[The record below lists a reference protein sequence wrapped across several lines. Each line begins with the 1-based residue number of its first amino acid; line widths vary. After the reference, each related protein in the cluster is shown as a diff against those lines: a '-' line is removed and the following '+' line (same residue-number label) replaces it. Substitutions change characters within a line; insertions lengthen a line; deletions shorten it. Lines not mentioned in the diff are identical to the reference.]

1 MKTDIV
7 YGAMTL
13 SSFRMKNDS
22 DKIFGENQNP
32 LLFIYL
38 FIRKSCC
45 LLDNVIKCGPCA
57 LHAGYLSL
65 LKYTQ
70 NIK

>member
-38 FIRKSCC
+38 FI
-45 LLDNVIKCGPCA
+45 
-57 LHAGYLSL
+57 YLFENRAV
-65 LKYTQ
+65 YWIT
-70 NIK
+70 